1 MPCHLLLACNGV
13 LLQAGTVSINFRL
26 LPGETSDH
34 IQQQLLH
41 WLGDDAQHAS
51 IAFTDKWET
60 SAAVTDPNGPHFA
73 VVRDA
78 IQEAWQLKG
87 HIRGN
92 EGTGAG
98 KPTDQQHAAAKQGA
112 GSHNGIGQK
121 QQQQVTG
128 SVAGGSTSAEHS
140 SAVLPVIPYLLCG
153 GTDSKWYANLTSNI
167 LRFAPFSVNRRA
179 GDLKRVHGT
188 DERLSVEDFGRM
200 LCTFRAGM
208 RMAGMHMHLGSK
220 ASAAA
225 GSEQEV
231 TGPDS
236 STLHSRQV
244 VEAGA
249 GSIASTVD
257 TGSNNIADEL

>member
-1 MPCHLLLACNGV
+1 MYGV
-13 LLQAGTVSINFRL
+13 LLQAGTVTINFRL

-60 SAAVTDPNGPHFA
+60 PAAVTDPNGPHFA
-73 VVRDA
+73 LVKAA

-87 HIRGN
+87 HGRESDGIN
-92 EGTGAG
+92 VKKAAG
-98 KPTDQQHAAAKQGA
+98 QQHSAADEGA
-112 GSHNGIGQK
+112 GSITSVGR
-121 QQQQVTG
+121 QQQQQGTG
-128 SVAGGSTSAEHS
+128 SIAGDIAPELRSAGLH
-140 SAVLPVIPYLLCG
+140 VVPYLLCG

-188 DERLSVEDFGRM
+188 DERLSVQDFGRM

-208 RMAGMHMHLGSK
+208 RTAGMHMHLGSK
-220 ASAAA
+220 ASKAA

-236 STLHSRQV
+236 STLHARQV